1 MFGKK
6 NEIVDI
12 ERLNKKQDDDRTTM
26 HEISMAVFSMQEKI
40 KRLEEAANIKR
51 LKFSSFAGL
60 MGADT
65 YQIPVSDALE
75 ALMTHLGVSIH
86 KSESVSRLTINKLNT
101 VKIRKPPNSKKS
113 KKK

>member
-40 KRLEEAANIKR
+40 KRLEEAANLERVKINFSP
-51 LKFSSFAGL
+51 FSSGN
-60 MGADT
+60 
-65 YQIPVSDALE
+65 YEIPVSDALE

-86 KSESVSRLTINKLNT
+86 KSESVSRLTINKLDT
-101 VKIRKPPNSKKS
+101 VKIRKPPSSKKS

>member
-1 MFGKK
+1 MFGRK

-12 ERLNKKQDDDRTTM
+12 ERLNKKQDDDMTT
-26 HEISMAVFSMQEKI
+26 MQEKI
-40 KRLEEAANIKR
+40 KRLEEAANIER

-86 KSESVSRLTINKLNT
+86 KSESVSRLTINKLDT
-101 VKIRKPPNSKKS
+101 VKIRKPPSSKKS